1 MSIVLK
7 EIWKVEN
14 VAVNVYVTLFRKGNA
29 KVFYLLS
36 YVIVLIALEAFHS
49 VLDPYKKPNAICIDV
64 ASK

>member
-14 VAVNVYVTLFRKGNA
+14 VAVNMYVTLFRKGNA

-36 YVIVLIALEAFHS
+36 YVIVLIAL
-49 VLDPYKKPNAICIDV
+49 
-64 ASK
+64 